1 MQTADSI
8 SLTNDAVAVNNV
20 SIEGIEEPTIL
31 RYFET
36 LNAGEFEQTAA
47 LFAAAGAMHPPF
59 EAAVIG
65 PDAIAAYLQAEAQ
78 GMQLF
83 PREGIAEPLDDGQL
97 KVQVGGKVQT
107 PWFSVNVAWLFLL
120 NAEREIASA
129 TIKLLASPQE
139 LLNLRRQ

>member
-8 SLTNDAVAVNNV
+8 SLTNQVVAANNI

-47 LFAAAGAMHPPF
+47 LFAPAGAMHPPF
-59 EAAVIG
+59 EAPVVG
-65 PDAIAAYLQAEAQ
+65 EDAIASYLQAEAP

-83 PREGIAEPLDDGQL
+83 PREGIAELLEDGQL
-97 KVQVGGKVQT
+97 MVQVSGKVQT
-107 PWFSVNVAWLFLL
+107 PWFSVNVAWRFLL
-120 NAEREIASA
+120 NSEREIASA

-139 LLNLRRQ
+139 LLNLRRY

>member
-8 SLTNDAVAVNNV
+8 SLTNEAVAVNHI
-20 SIEGIEEPTIL
+20 SIEGIEETTIL
-31 RYFET
+31 LYFET

-47 LFAAAGAMHPPF
+47 LFAAGGAMHPPF

-65 PDAIAAYLQAEAQ
+65 QDAIAAYLQAEAQ

-83 PREGIAEPLDDGQL
+83 PREGIAELLEDGQL
-97 KVQVGGKVQT
+97 MVQVSGKVQT

-120 NAEREIASA
+120 NWQREIASA

-139 LLNLRRQ
+139 LLNLRR

>member
-8 SLTNDAVAVNNV
+8 SLTNEAVAVNNI

-31 RYFET
+31 LYFAT
-36 LNAGEFEQTAA
+36 LNAGKFEQTAA
-47 LFAAAGAMHPPF
+47 LFAATGAMHPPF

-65 PDAIAAYLQAEAQ
+65 QDAIAAYLQAEAQ

-83 PREGIAEPLDDGQL
+83 PREGIAELLDDGQL
-97 KVQVGGKVQT
+97 MVQVSGKVQT

-120 NAEREIASA
+120 NWEREIASA

-139 LLNLRRQ
+139 LLNPRR

>member
-8 SLTNDAVAVNNV
+8 SLTNEVVAVNNI
-20 SIEGIEEPTIL
+20 SIQGIEEATIL

-65 PDAIAAYLQAEAQ
+65 ADAIAAYLQAEAQ

-120 NAEREIASA
+120 NTEREIASA

>member
-1 MQTADSI
+1 MQTADAI
-8 SLTNDAVAVNNV
+8 ALTNEFVADKNI

-47 LFAAAGAMHPPF
+47 LFGATGAMHPPF

-65 PDAIAAYLQAEAQ
+65 HDAIAAYLQAEAQ

-83 PREGIAEPLDDGQL
+83 PREGIAEVLEDGQL
-97 KVQVGGKVQT
+97 KVQVGGRVQT
-107 PWFSVNVAWLFLL
+107 PWFSVNVSWVFLL
-120 NAEREIASA
+120 NSEREIASA

-139 LLNLRRQ
+139 LLNLRR

>member
-8 SLTNDAVAVNNV
+8 LLTNESVAVKNI
-20 SIEGIEEPTIL
+20 SIEGIEEATLL

-36 LNAGEFEQTAA
+36 LNAGKFEQTAA
-47 LFAAAGAMHPPF
+47 LFAATGAMHPPF
-59 EAAVIG
+59 EPAVIG

-78 GMQLF
+78 GMELF
-83 PREGIAEPLDDGQL
+83 PREGIAELLDDGQL
-97 KVQVGGKVQT
+97 MVQVRGRVQT

-120 NAEREIASA
+120 NSEREIASA